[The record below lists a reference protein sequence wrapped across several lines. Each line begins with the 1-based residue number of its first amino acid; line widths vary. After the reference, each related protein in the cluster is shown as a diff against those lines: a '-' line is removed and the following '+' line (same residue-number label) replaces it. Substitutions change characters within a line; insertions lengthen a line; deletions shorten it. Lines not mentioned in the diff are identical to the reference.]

1 MSERLRVLV
10 ADDHPLFSEA
20 IADQI
25 GASLDNAQCTCVET
39 LDEALRELTAGNAD
53 ILILDWDMPGMNGL
67 ASVADIRERFP
78 SVPMVILSGFIDNI
92 GIQEAMAAGVQGF
105 VPKSMSGKAIVS
117 AISVVLNGGTYM
129 PTRNSQTSERRSAK
143 ERSGAAGKPLPVLTS
158 REMEILQHL
167 ASGMTNKEIA
177 RQLGLQE
184 VTIKMHTSRIFGKL
198 NVRNRVQAVSLA
210 LAAGLVD
217 QYAGS

>member
-1 MSERLRVLV
+1 MDQQLRILI

-25 GASLDNAQCTCVET
+25 ASVVEGAHCICVET
-39 LDEALRELTAGNAD
+39 LDAALDELKSNDVGV
-53 ILILDWDMPGMNGL
+53 LVLDWDMPGMNGI
-67 ASVADIRERFP
+67 ASVRHIRKQFP
-78 SVPMVILSGFIDNI
+78 NVSMVILSGFINNI
-92 GIQEAMAAGVQGF
+92 EIREAHAAGVQGF

-117 AISVVLNGGTYM
+117 AISVVMNGGTYRPARDEQASEPVAGRNR
-129 PTRNSQTSERRSAK
+129 PTAPARDHPDLTARER
-143 ERSGAAGKPLPVLTS
+143 
-158 REMEILQHL
+158 EILQHL

-184 VTIKMHTSRIFGKL
+184 VTIKMHTSRIFDKL

-210 LAAGLVD
+210 IAEGLVPLNE
-217 QYAGS
+217 